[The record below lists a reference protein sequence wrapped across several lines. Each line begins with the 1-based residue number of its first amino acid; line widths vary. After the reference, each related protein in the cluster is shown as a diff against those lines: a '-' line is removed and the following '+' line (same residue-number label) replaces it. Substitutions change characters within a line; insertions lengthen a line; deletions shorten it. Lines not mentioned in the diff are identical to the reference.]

1 MLSRVT
7 SSSLI
12 ARRWAA
18 ASSPSRW
25 ASTLVVAEPLDSNG
39 ATPGQT
45 QSAVTA
51 AAHFGQSVDL
61 LVVGEIPPTQIPA
74 GVATVYHVPIAD
86 RLAESAAAAIQA
98 VATEKDC
105 SIVLGTSTKYG
116 STVIPRVAGLLDVS
130 PITDILEIKD
140 ESELEGCAFSLWLVA
155 PCAIFFCFVSQPLL
169 SSNSDTFVRPM
180 YAGNVLCKVAIKD
193 PTKRKVLSVRPTSF
207 DKAPLEDAA
216 AVETIDSI
224 TPFDKAEWVGENV
237 SKSDRPDLQSA
248 GTVVSGGRGIKV
260 SIGNKYTLVTRMAP
274 YCGLTL

>member
-1 MLSRVT
+1 MLSKVT

-18 ASSPSRW
+18 ASSLSRW
-25 ASTLVVAEPLDSNG
+25 ASTLVLAEPLDSNG

-51 AAHFGQSVDL
+51 AAHFGQPVAL
-61 LVVGEIPPTQIPA
+61 LVVGEIPPAQIPV

-116 STVIPRVAGLLDVS
+116 STVIPRAAALLDVS
-130 PITDILEIKD
+130 PITDILEIID
-140 ESELEGCAFSLWLVA
+140 ESELEGCVFSLWL
-155 PCAIFFCFVSQPLL
+155 PSFFNCFSTTILFL

-193 PTKRKVLSVRPTSF
+193 PTKRKVLTVRPTSF
-207 DKAPLEDAA
+207 DKADLEDAA
-216 AVETIDSI
+216 AVETIDSV
-224 TPFDKAEWVGENV
+224 TPFDKAKWVGENV

-260 SIGNKYTLVTRMAP
+260 SIANESTLVMRIAP